1 MLIDLS
7 CPVENQGILVKTNTE
22 TNEPYLLLKLFNL
35 SEKTISS
42 LDFHVLAYDANGNEI
57 GSIPVS
63 LSELDAKPKTYFAEN
78 KAISLSDVD
87 DAKNFVVVID
97 KAIFDDETEYT
108 PSEEYTIDADTSEA
122 SIEDVMLL
130 RELAS
135 EAICFAS
142 ENNESYRCVCGRT
155 NLKDANKCARCGR
168 VKSDVLEIF
177 ATKESVTHAIESAKA
192 HEDALLKEAES
203 AKKAKCKK
211 TVINSVLAV
220 LCVLVVALVALFG
233 YKSVLNLKGNNAL
246 KKGEYL
252 KAYEAFEK
260 SGSKKISEVTKY
272 VQGNTPENLLFQSGL
287 MAEDEENLYYLVLDN
302 LSYSFNLVKENKST
316 GEKVTLTD
324 AAGGSLN
331 VTEDLIYFVAVDDG
345 TVKSITKDGATIESV
360 LDTPVSYMSVVGNSM
375 YYIKTDYDNPN
386 KLSEE
391 QCMILA
397 QQGQMETFNHLYKMN
412 LKNKKSK
419 LLNKDS
425 MSSISIYGERIYYLS
440 ESSDEWQSSLLC
452 SVNLNGKDKKTVVDT
467 PVASFLIS
475 GDDLYYINMYRDV
488 YKDTEITSIDALD
501 YTAYR
506 KNLKDGSTSALAED
520 YMVTYLNTDGK
531 KLYFIA
537 LDRVGYMGSMMG
549 EDVQVSPDLYSI
561 DFETGEMKQMVSG
574 EVQIFNITG
583 DDMIMF
589 ISSQGMCRMKTDG
602 SGFEQLIAQSEL
614 DALEAESEEDT
625 TAEETIIFE

>member
-7 CPVENQGILVKTNTE
+7 CPVENQGILVKTNLE

-35 SEKTISS
+35 SEKNITS

-63 LSELDAKPKTYFAEN
+63 LNELDARPKTYFAET
-78 KAISLSDVD
+78 KAISLSDID

-97 KAIFDDETEYT
+97 KAVFDDETEYT
-108 PSEEYTIDADTSEA
+108 PSEEYTVDADFSEA

-130 RELAS
+130 RQLVP

-142 ENNESYRCVCGRT
+142 ENDESYRCVCGRT
-155 NLKDANKCARCGR
+155 NMKDADKCVRCGR

-177 ATKESVTHAIESAKA
+177 ASKDSVTQAIDTAKA

-211 TVINSVLAV
+211 LVTTSVIAVISVLI
-220 LCVLVVALVALFG
+220 VALIALFG
-233 YKSVLNLKGNNAL
+233 YKFVLNLKGNNAL
-246 KKGEYL
+246 KNGEYL

-260 SGSKKISEVTKY
+260 SGNKKISEVTKH

-287 MAEDEENLYYLVLDN
+287 MTEDEENLYYLVLDN

-331 VTEDLIYFVAVDDG
+331 VTDDLIYFVAVEDG
-345 TVKSITKDGATIESV
+345 SVKSITKDGATIESV
-360 LDTPVSYMSVVGNSM
+360 LDTPVSYMAVVGNSM

-386 KLSEE
+386 NLPEE

-412 LKNKKSK
+412 LENKKSK
-419 LLNKDS
+419 LLSKDS
-425 MSSISIYGERIYYLS
+425 ISSISVYGGRIYYLS
-440 ESSDEWQSSLLC
+440 DSLDEWQSSILY
-452 SVNLNGKDKKTVVDT
+452 SIDLNGKDKKTVVDT
-467 PVASFLIS
+467 PVASFLVN
-475 GDDLYYINMYRDV
+475 GDDLYYINMYRDA
-488 YKDTEITSIDALD
+488 YKGTEITSIDALD
-501 YTAYR
+501 YTVYK
-506 KNLKDGSTSALAED
+506 KNLKDGSITALAED

-537 LDRVGYMGSMMG
+537 LDRAGYMSSMMG
-549 EDVQVSPDLYSI
+549 EEVQVSPDLYSM

-574 EVQIFNITG
+574 EVQIFNVTG

-614 DALEAESEEDT
+614 DALAAESEEDT